1 MTPSFVLPLS
11 ALPDAIIDRVLSY
24 LEVADLTQLIGN
36 SDFLCANPDLL
47 AAIARKLQASN
58 ISYNNRIAQYSF
70 LHMYLRTPTYINK
83 RNLQFLSHRRDLYR
97 LVQFDRILERRKECG
112 KELIDSIVG
121 AIESGDANSYVAG
134 GVNVRKAFKTG
145 LATCITIS
153 YYIWD
158 LSDIADFLD
167 LVLLIEP
174 SSLTYNLELEFD
186 PALRYLID
194 LQYMLGLCLSHLN
207 KQTPD
212 GFQSLLVYNHNH
224 AGDFVFD
231 MANTNFLALQNV
243 WFENSN
249 VKIKS
254 SWGMTQLK
262 DLNLHP
268 NNHGYNLNHPIR
280 IQKFFPQHLRELKL
294 GNCIIGEKTTNYP
307 IPSNLRSISLRTIR
321 DVSNET
327 TFCKILLLTN
337 LQNNLEELT
346 VESIYNQTN
355 SHVDFFELI
364 EPNENNLDT
373 VSSLKSLEISR
384 LKTDIDF
391 TNFTTTSLSLT
402 ESSPEFISSLPRFL
416 TSLNLSN
423 NNIQDL
429 SQLGKDIPATIVKL
443 NLADNTINWALHIPD
458 FSRLDKLKIL
468 KLSNTHLGAHLA
480 SLKFPDLIVELS
492 LEVNQIVTLEN
503 VRFPKSLKD
512 LGVGSNKITSVGN
525 NPMFPKGIGTIHFT
539 ENKLSGS
546 FDLSTNHLGEELDLK
561 VLYLNFNSFKHF
573 NQIKLPS
580 NLRLLNFDDCKF
592 AKLENIHF
600 QDSIEELSFSGC
612 TISSIQNVTFG
623 SESRLKYFNLSQNS
637 IRNIES
643 LRLPDSIQT
652 FDISSNLIE
661 SIPSPDYF
669 NLDNIQVVRL
679 THNRLRSVSLRLFT
693 KLRVLDLSFNMIKK
707 LLLRF
712 PRNSTTKLN
721 IINLS
726 HNELTSIS
734 PQVVGHNVD
743 GTYHSHL
750 VEIDIINNRMTT
762 EDIKSKL
769 DEFPA
774 LKCFLVGTT
783 GKQDRFGYEIGKN
796 LINEGLCL
804 GKRIDE
810 LSM

>member
-112 KELIDSIVG
+112 KELIDSI
-121 AIESGDANSYVAG
+121 
-134 GVNVRKAFKTG
+134 AFKTG

-167 LVLLIEP
+167 LVLSIEP

-194 LQYMLGLCLSHLN
+194 LQYMLGLCSSHLN

-373 VSSLKSLEISR
+373 
-384 LKTDIDF
+384 
-391 TNFTTTSLSLT
+391 
-402 ESSPEFISSLPRFL
+402 FISSLPRFL

-480 SLKFPDLIVELS
+480 SLKFPDSIVELS

-707 LLLRF
+707 LSLRF